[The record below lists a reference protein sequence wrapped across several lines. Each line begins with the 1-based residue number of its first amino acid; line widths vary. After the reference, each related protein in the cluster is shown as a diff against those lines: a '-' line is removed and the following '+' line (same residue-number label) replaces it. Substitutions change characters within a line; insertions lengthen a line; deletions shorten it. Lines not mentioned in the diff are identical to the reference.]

1 MQLCY
6 STWCLA
12 INIIVVIAEKMNFD
26 KLLAHGISCKLYTC
40 TCTVPFDVLCNFVLY
55 SLLQN
60 VVDILVGWHIDTHQ
74 DESLINFIG
83 G

>member
-1 MQLCY
+1 M
-6 STWCLA
+6 T
-12 INIIVVIAEKMNFD
+12 
-26 KLLAHGISCKLYTC
+26 TC